1 MQVLVPVKHVI
12 DYNVQIQIKDGH
24 VVHDQVK
31 HSINPFDEIALEEAI
46 RLKEKGVISTI
57 TVVSIG
63 PNDVMTTLRHA
74 LALGADEA
82 IHIDATNTV
91 LNTLN
96 RAEILMQLVTERGYD
111 LVLMGKQAIDDD
123 ASQTPQMLA
132 ALLDWPQ
139 ATFASSIQPGNPHWE
154 VTREIDGGLETIAVP
169 MPAVISVDLRL
180 NEPRFA
186 SLPNIMKAKSKPCQT
201 KALAGF
207 NLTHS
212 DAIEIIDETP
222 PAQREAGRIVEELD
236 EFITIIKEHC
246 Q

>member
-46 RLKEKGVISTI
+46 RLKEKGVISGI
-57 TVVSIG
+57 TVVSMG
-63 PNDVMTTLRHA
+63 PPSVVTTLRHA
-74 LALGADEA
+74 LALGADQA
-82 IHIDATNTV
+82 IHIDTAETT

-96 RAEILMQLVTERGYD
+96 RAEILMQLVNEHAYD

-139 ATFASSIQPGNPHWE
+139 ATFASSITPGTPNWA
-154 VTREIDGGLETIAVP
+154 VTREIDGGLETLSLP

-186 SLPNIMKAKSKPCQT
+186 SLPNIMKAKSKPCHT
-201 KALAGF
+201 KALADF
-207 NLTHS
+207 NLTHT

-222 PAQREAGRIVEELD
+222 PAQRQAGRIVADLD